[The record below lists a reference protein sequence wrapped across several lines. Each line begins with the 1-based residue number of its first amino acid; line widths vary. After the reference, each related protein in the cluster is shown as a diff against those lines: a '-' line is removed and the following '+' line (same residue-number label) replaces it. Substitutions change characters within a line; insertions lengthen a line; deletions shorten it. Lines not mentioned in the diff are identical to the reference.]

1 MCFPLG
7 LSSFQ
12 IENSLYLA
20 NFLSELH
27 KSLHV
32 KAPAAEFIQSGKVFL
47 PMHFRRACCEG
58 KWVLN
63 RQAALHGK
71 KIKFLRPHAFCMC
84 DAFRVI
90 STFMILARHWE
101 GSGAKQGQEGMR
113 KATKMEMN
121 WKWLHFHTYFI
132 PRAIAKRKRFTHL
145 LFTKA
150 FPAATLQVQWETNRL
165 SHWVQLNF
173 SDALSQGI
181 F

>member
-1 MCFPLG
+1 MCFPLN
-7 LSSFQ
+7 LSSLQ

-47 PMHFRRACCEG
+47 PIHFCRACCEG

-63 RQAALHGK
+63 RQAVLHGK
-71 KIKFLRPHAFCMC
+71 KIKFLRSPCILHAWCLPC
-84 DAFRVI
+84 DFYLHDHH
-90 STFMILARHWE
+90 SARGRLRGKARSERYEE
-101 GSGAKQGQEGMR
+101 GNKNGDEL
-113 KATKMEMN
+113 KMTSFPYIFN
-121 WKWLHFHTYFI
+121 
-132 PRAIAKRKRFTHL
+132 PKRKGLTHL

-165 SHWVQLNF
+165 LH
-173 SDALSQGI
+173 
-181 F
+181 